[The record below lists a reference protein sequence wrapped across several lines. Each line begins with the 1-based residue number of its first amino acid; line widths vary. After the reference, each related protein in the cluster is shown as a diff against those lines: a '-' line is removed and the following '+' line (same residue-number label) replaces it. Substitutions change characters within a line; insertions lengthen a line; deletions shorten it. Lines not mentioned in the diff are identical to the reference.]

1 MTPAPRQ
8 LKRTAYHEAGHAV
21 AAVLMDVPFRRVTI
35 LPDAQC
41 AGRVDLANV
50 EPPIHVKAARDHW
63 ARRICVFLAG
73 PLAETLHTRCW
84 QQQPISDEDTDEFK
98 VWEITVCFGPP
109 AKADRWVNRLRFST
123 LEKLRAPDVW
133 AVVEVVALELVKRKT
148 LTGAKVHEL
157 VKRKGTPERG
167 PCGQRSTS
175 LAGMRRTAAGRKRKG
190 A

>member
-73 PLAETLHTRCW
+73 PLAETLYSRCW
-84 QQQPISDEDTDEFK
+84 QQQPISNEHTDEFK
-98 VWEITVCFGPP
+98 VWEIIACFDLR
-109 AKADRWVNRLRFST
+109 AKADRVNRLRFQT
-123 LEKLRAPDVW
+123 LERLRAPDVW
-133 AVVEVVALELVKRKT
+133 AVVEVVALELLKRKT
-148 LTGAKVHEL
+148 LNSAQVHSL
-157 VKRKGTPERG
+157 VQRVR
-167 PCGQRSTS
+167 PCG
-175 LAGMRRTAAGRKRKG
+175 MRTKARNR
-190 A
+190 